1 MVATSLGLTAKQI
14 STKETTARAKPI
26 IIDFLL
32 PIFAA
37 IYPTGM
43 NAIALMP
50 IETPEI
56 IDATPVERLSDF
68 VV

>member
-1 MVATSLGLTAKQI
+1 MP
-14 STKETTARAKPI
+14 KPI

-37 IYPTGM
+37 IYPTGI
-43 NAIALMP
+43 NAIALIP
-50 IETPEI
+50 IDTPEMM
-56 IDATPVERLSDF
+56 DAIPAERLSAL